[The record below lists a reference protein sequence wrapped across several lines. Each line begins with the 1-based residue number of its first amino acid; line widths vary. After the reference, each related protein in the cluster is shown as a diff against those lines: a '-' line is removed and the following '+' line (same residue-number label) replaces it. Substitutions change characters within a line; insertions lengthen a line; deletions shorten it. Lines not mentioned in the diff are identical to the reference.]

1 MDYLF
6 RGFTLVV
13 IVVIVYAGDLPYQDR
28 ERIHCYPDR
37 KLPFS
42 KEECLAHKCLFD
54 DKALPNKLQCY
65 RVKISFQNKK
75 IVLKEQNDSKYRI
88 DCASDIDEYRSFC
101 VFDVTQN
108 RTLNMTNQTCTN
120 RGCTWDPNASS
131 GIATCYIPIE
141 KDGYNVTE
149 QLNPNSN
156 ATIHYTLNRLNNGFS
171 IFNHDINKLDIQVS
185 VSGPEMIRMT
195 IRDASATR
203 YEVPVLIH
211 WDPLVSTAFPARIK
225 FEMTQNE
232 YGQNGFRVKRTDT
245 QSILFDTS
253 FFANGFVYDDKFI
266 QIITTIP
273 SRNIYEKRRCAT

>member
-120 RGCTWDPNASS
+120 RGL
-131 GIATCYIPIE
+131 
-141 KDGYNVTE
+141 

-211 WDPLVSTAFPARIK
+211 WDPLVSIAFPARIK

-273 SRNIYEKRRCAT
+273 SRNIYEKRRCATYIDS